1 MIKSREHIGFSQRY
15 SQALAR
21 INTNIEGTR
30 RYRRAKNSSFI
41 RKGLWKMAEY
51 KLLINGELVNSNSGK
66 VVDDIGPASGEVVAQ
81 VPQSSVAD
89 VEQAVAA
96 ARAAFDDGRWSRL
109 THGARATALEKLAQ
123 ILEAHTGE
131 LAELESLDA
140 GKPIKLARDSDIPFA
155 IDNLHFFA
163 GAARHL
169 SGTAASEYTGAHT
182 SIIRREP
189 IGVVASLAPWN
200 YPFMMAA
207 WKIGPA
213 LAAGNTVVLK
223 PSVETPLT
231 TLKLGEYA
239 LEAGLPPGVLNI
251 VTSGP
256 GVAQALAG
264 HARVNMVSVTGSTE
278 SGKHIMRAGAEN
290 IKRVHLELGGKAP
303 FIVYEDAN
311 IEAAANGALVGG
323 YVNCGQDCTAA
334 TRIYVQESIYERFLA
349 SFLGK
354 VKQIRVGNPA
364 NEHTDMGPLISASQR
379 ATVEG
384 FVERALRAGGNVLT
398 GGKRASV
405 TGLANGFFFEPT
417 VIAEDR
423 NDAEIIQNEVFGPVI
438 VVSRFKT
445 EEEILQKANSV
456 VYGLAASVWTRDIYK
471 AMRATNAIQAG
482 TVWVNDHLPITSEMP
497 HGGYKESG
505 VGKDMSLY
513 SFEEYTQIKHVMIEL
528 SGEAR
533 KNWHYTIFGDEG

>member
-1 MIKSREHIGFSQRY
+1 MS
-15 SQALAR
+15 
-21 INTNIEGTR
+21 
-30 RYRRAKNSSFI
+30 
-41 RKGLWKMAEY
+41 EY
-51 KLLINGELVNSNSGK
+51 KLLINGELVNSKNGA
-66 VVDDIGPASGEVVAQ
+66 VTDDIGPASGEVVAQ
-81 VPQSSVAD
+81 VPQSSVED
-89 VEQAVAA
+89 VERAVAA
-96 ARAAFDDGRWSRL
+96 AREAFDDGRWSRL
-109 THGARATALEKLAQ
+109 THGARAATLEKFAQ
-123 ILEAHTGE
+123 VLEAHAAE

-140 GKPIKLARDSDIPFA
+140 GKPIKLASDSDIPFA

-169 SGTAASEYTGAHT
+169 AGTAASDYTGGHT

-251 VTSGP
+251 ITSGP
-256 GVAQALAG
+256 GVAQALG
-264 HARVNMVSVTGSTE
+264 SHPQVNMVSVTGSTE
-278 SGKHIMRAGAEN
+278 SGRHIMRASADT

-303 FIVYEDAN
+303 FVDFEDAD
-311 IEAAANGALVGG
+311 IEAAANGAVVGG

-334 TRIYVQESIYERFLA
+334 TRVYVQDSIYDAFMDAFLA
-349 SFLGK
+349 K
-354 VKQIRVGNPA
+354 VKQIRVGDPSQ
-364 NEHTDMGPLISASQR
+364 ESTDMGPLISATQL

-384 FVERALRAGGNVLT
+384 YVERALRAGANVLT
-398 GGKRASV
+398 GGKRAHIP
-405 TGLANGFFFEPT
+405 GFEKGFFYEPT

-423 NDAEIIQNEVFGPVI
+423 NDAEIVQNEVFGPV
-438 VVSRFKT
+438 VVVCRFSS
-445 EEEILQKANSV
+445 EEEVLRKANGV
-456 VYGLAASVWTRDIYK
+456 VYGLAASVWTRDVFK
-471 AMRATNAIQAG
+471 AMRASSAIQAG

-505 VGKDMSLY
+505 IGKDMSMY
-513 SFEEYTQIKHVMIEL
+513 AFEEYTQIKHVMIEL

-533 KNWHYTIFGDEG
+533 KSWHYTIFGDPS